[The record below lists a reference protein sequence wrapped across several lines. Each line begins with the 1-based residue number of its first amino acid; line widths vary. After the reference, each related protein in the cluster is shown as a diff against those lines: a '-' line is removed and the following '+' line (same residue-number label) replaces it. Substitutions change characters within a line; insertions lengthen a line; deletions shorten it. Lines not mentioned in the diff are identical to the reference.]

1 MLHITTAWS
10 NSNPFAFGVLKS
22 LVSVSSTSPTSLRS
36 IATKTH
42 HAFSQIDLQVMLV
55 VLQFISVLCCFSF
68 SSPLCPLISVHS
80 STQTNMA
87 ELIAGSGNKVL
98 C

>member
-1 MLHITTAWS
+1 MLHITTARS
-10 NSNPFAFGVLKS
+10 NSNPFAVGVLKS

-36 IATKTH
+36 IANKTH
-42 HAFSQIDLQVMLV
+42 HVSQTDLQVMLV
-55 VLQFISVLCCFSF
+55 VLQFISVLCYFCF
-68 SSPLCPLISVHS
+68 SSPLWPLISVHS